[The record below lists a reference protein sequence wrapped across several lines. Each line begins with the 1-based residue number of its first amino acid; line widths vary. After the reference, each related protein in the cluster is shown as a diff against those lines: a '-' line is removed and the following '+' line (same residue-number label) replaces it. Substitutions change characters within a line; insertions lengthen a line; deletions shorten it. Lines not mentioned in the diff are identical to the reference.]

1 MCNVIKLQNKK
12 KNFQLKVS
20 SGVEEVYTN
29 FASDEELKA
38 RELKAEYEKG
48 YNDAV
53 EDLKEKI
60 KKEFEAKL
68 QNEADKFQN
77 ILKAIDNELTNYE
90 ERFSEMVVTI
100 ALEMSKKILN
110 REIDENSP
118 ILKNISSVSQKLIGA
133 NHLIVK
139 SHPDEIELLKE
150 NAHNLFAEGNFSK
163 IKFESDD
170 RIEKGGFIIESDI
183 GNIDGKISSQLNE
196 IKKAIGNISSMAEE
210 K

>member
-100 ALEMSKKILN
+100 EKLMRIPPFLKILVQY
-110 REIDENSP
+110 
-118 ILKNISSVSQKLIGA
+118 LKN
-133 NHLIVK
+133 
-139 SHPDEIELLKE
+139 LL
-150 NAHNLFAEGNFSK
+150 AQ
-163 IKFESDD
+163 
-170 RIEKGGFIIESDI
+170 II
-183 GNIDGKISSQLNE
+183 
-196 IKKAIGNISSMAEE
+196 
-210 K
+210 